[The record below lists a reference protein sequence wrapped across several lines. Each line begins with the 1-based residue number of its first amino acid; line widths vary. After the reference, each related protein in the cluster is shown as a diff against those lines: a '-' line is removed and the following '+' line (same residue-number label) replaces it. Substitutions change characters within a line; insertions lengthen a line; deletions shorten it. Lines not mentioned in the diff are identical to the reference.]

1 MSARVEHYGWGGGQG
16 LWGDEGR
23 LGERVGRND
32 MGVAFEEIEMQHE
45 FEFVAEMLV
54 MFCCGLCCD
63 VPFCGV

>member
-1 MSARVEHYGWGGGQG
+1 
-16 LWGDEGR
+16 
-23 LGERVGRND
+23 